1 MRRGRKFK
9 ERRSIFSF
17 GHIMLPLVGLLAL
30 GLLILGVRLLF
41 FQSPEEFSM
50 GNYQAEESVTEREP
64 LQEGTKPPVQETA
77 EDETQSKQVVA
88 VPVEIADEEKEDT
101 KTGVTSAKEEEKQA
115 TAVTVE
121 KQPSQ
126 ETVKTGQQK
135 TEKTQEPTSASS
147 LPSSGFWGVQVGA
160 FTVRESAENLA
171 SEVRQKGHE
180 AFVIPAEVGGK
191 QYYRVRVKA
200 GDNRKAAEQLEKTL
214 ASEGYPTLVAY
225 QE

>member
-50 GNYQAEESVTEREP
+50 GDYEAEESVTIQESSQEEAAPSEDLQTEDSHSEP
-64 LQEGTKPPVQETA
+64 
-77 EDETQSKQVVA
+77 VVA
-88 VPVEIADEEKEDT
+88 VPVEITDEEEEDAE
-101 KTGVTSAKEEEKQA
+101 TGRTPLTEEEKTTA
-115 TAVTVE
+115 TAK
-121 KQPSQ
+121 KQESKQ
-126 ETVKTGQQK
+126 AEETGSKETK
-135 TEKTQEPTSASS
+135 KTQQTASATSTA
-147 LPSSGFWGVQVGA
+147 PSGFWGVQVGA

-171 SEVRQKGHE
+171 SELRQKGHE
-180 AFVIPAEVGGK
+180 SFVIPAEVGGK

-200 GDNRKAAEQLEKTL
+200 GDNRNAAEQLEKTL
-214 ASEGYPTLVAY
+214 SSEGYPTLVTY
-225 QE
+225 QD

>member
-50 GNYQAEESVTEREP
+50 GDYEAEESVTI
-64 LQEGTKPPVQETA
+64 QESYQEENAPSEGYQT
-77 EDETQSKQVVA
+77 EDSQSKPVVA
-88 VPVEIADEEKEDT
+88 VPVEITDEEEDYAG
-101 KTGVTSAKEEEKQA
+101 TGRTPSAEEEEAAATAKKQESKQA
-115 TAVTVE
+115 EEAGSME
-121 KQPSQ
+121 A
-126 ETVKTGQQK
+126 
-135 TEKTQEPTSASS
+135 EKTQQPASATSTA
-147 LPSSGFWGVQVGA
+147 PSGFWGVQVGA

-171 SEVRQKGHE
+171 SELRQKGHE
-180 AFVIPAEVGGK
+180 SFVIPAEVGGK

-200 GDNRKAAEQLEKTL
+200 GDNRRAAEQLEKTL
-214 ASEGYPTLVAY
+214 SSEGYPTLVTY
-225 QE
+225 QD

>member
-41 FQSPEEFSM
+41 FQTPEEFSLSE
-50 GNYQAEESVTEREP
+50 YQVEDTVSPTQEP
-64 LQEGTKPPVQETA
+64 SHMTIEPEKKPEYTDAKPT
-77 EDETQSKQVVA
+77 QVVA
-88 VPVEIADEEKEDT
+88 VPVEISDEEG
-101 KTGVTSAKEEEKQA
+101 KTPTSISTGDKNTRPATGQA
-115 TAVTVE
+115 GR
-121 KQPSQ
+121 Q
-126 ETVKTGQQK
+126 ETVGNQTDAGAAQK
-135 TEKTQEPTSASS
+135 VAASPQTA
-147 LPSSGFWGVQVGA
+147 PSSFWGVQVGA
-160 FTVRESAENLA
+160 FTVRDSAEKVA
-171 SEVRQKGHE
+171 SELRQEGFE

-214 ASEGYPTLVAY
+214 ASRGYPTLVTF
-225 QE
+225 QD

>member
-50 GNYQAEESVTEREP
+50 ANYQSEEFVAEQEP
-64 LQEGTKPPVQETA
+64 LQEETKPPVRETA
-77 EDETQSKQVVA
+77 RDETQQKPVVA
-88 VPVEIADEEKEDT
+88 VPVKITDEDDAE
-101 KTGVTSAKEEEKQA
+101 TGETPAKEQETQA

-121 KQPSQ
+121 KQANQ
-126 ETVKTGQQK
+126 ERQT
-135 TEKTQEPTSASS
+135 TSASS
-147 LPSSGFWGVQVGA
+147 LPSKGFWGVQVGA
-160 FTVRESAENLA
+160 FTVRESAEKLA

>member
-17 GHIMLPLVGLLAL
+17 GHVMLPLVGLLAL

-50 GNYQAEESVTEREP
+50 ADYQAEESVTEREP
-64 LQEGTKPPVQETA
+64 LLEETKPSVKEIPR
-77 EDETQSKQVVA
+77 DDIQSKPVVA
-88 VPVEIADEEKEDT
+88 IPVEITDEETTDA
-101 KTGVTSAKEEEKQA
+101 KTGRPPAKEETKQA
-115 TAVTVE
+115 TSVTAG

-126 ETVKTGQQK
+126 ETQKVQQA
-135 TEKTQEPTSASS
+135 TPASS
-147 LPSSGFWGVQVGA
+147 APSSGFWGVQIGA

-171 SEVRQKGHE
+171 SEVREKGHE

-200 GDNRKAAEQLEKTL
+200 GDNRKAAEQLEKAL

>member
-17 GHIMLPLVGLLAL
+17 GHVMLPLVGLLAL

-50 GNYQAEESVTEREP
+50 ADYQAEESVTEREP
-64 LQEGTKPPVQETA
+64 LLEETKPSVKEIPR
-77 EDETQSKQVVA
+77 DDIQSKPVVA
-88 VPVEIADEEKEDT
+88 IPVEITDEETTDA
-101 KTGVTSAKEEEKQA
+101 KTGRPPAKEETKQA
-115 TAVTVE
+115 TSVTAG

-126 ETVKTGQQK
+126 ETVKAGQQ
-135 TEKTQEPTSASS
+135 ETQKVQQATPASS
-147 LPSSGFWGVQVGA
+147 APSSGFWGVQIGA

-171 SEVRQKGHE
+171 SEVREKGHE

-200 GDNRKAAEQLEKTL
+200 GDNRKAAEQLEKAL